1 MGRHIDTHRIGFQIV
16 QTYKRT
22 VSFFYWIILGL
33 IMGTPDTMPPGRVWI
48 AAIVMVIGILL
59 IAVNPLE
66 LINKNK
72 ED

>member
-1 MGRHIDTHRIGFQIV
+1 
-16 QTYKRT
+16 
-22 VSFFYWIILGL
+22 
-33 IMGTPDTMPPGRVWI
+33 MGTPDTMPPGRVWI

-72 ED
+72 EA